1 MKDLGIRLADR
12 PGALAAMGAALGRA
26 GVSIEGGGVFTHEGH
41 GIAHYLV
48 HDAPAA
54 VRALQDAG
62 IDVVE
67 VSDVVMLRLRQGVAG
82 QLGLL
87 ACRMSDAGVNIRVQ
101 YSDHDNRL
109 VLVVDD
115 QVRANDVVRRW
126 TVHPDW

>member
-12 PGALAAMGAALGRA
+12 PGALAAMGAVLGRA
-26 GVSIEGGGVFTHEGH
+26 GVSIEGGGVFTHEGF

-48 HDAPAA
+48 HDALPA
-54 VRALQDAG
+54 VRALRDAG

-67 VSDVVMLRLRQGVAG
+67 VSDVVTLRLRQGVAG
-82 QLGLL
+82 QLGML
-87 ACRMSDAGVNIRVQ
+87 AGLMSEAGVNIRVQ

-115 QVRANDVVRRW
+115 YVRANEVARRW
-126 TVHPDW
+126 THRDM